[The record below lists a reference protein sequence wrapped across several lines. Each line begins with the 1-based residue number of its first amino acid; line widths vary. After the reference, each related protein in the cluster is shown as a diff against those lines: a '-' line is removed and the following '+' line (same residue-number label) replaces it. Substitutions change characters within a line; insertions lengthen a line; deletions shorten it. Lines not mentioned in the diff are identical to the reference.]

1 MKKVVIAGFGDT
13 GLLVATQLAGQGFD
27 VVGITPK
34 PCHHSQ
40 QELGGVIKKKAKN
53 AFPPRIL

>member
-1 MKKVVIAGFGDT
+1 MTKKKVVIAGFGDT
-13 GLLVATQLAGQGFD
+13 GLLAATRLAGQGFD

-40 QELGGVIKKKAKN
+40 QELGGTAVKV
-53 AFPPRIL
+53 L